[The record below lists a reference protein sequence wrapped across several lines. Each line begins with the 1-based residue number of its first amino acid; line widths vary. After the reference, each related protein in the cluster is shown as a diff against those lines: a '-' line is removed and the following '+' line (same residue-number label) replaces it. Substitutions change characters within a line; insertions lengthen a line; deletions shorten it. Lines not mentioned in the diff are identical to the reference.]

1 MSRSPISP
9 VLLERYV
16 LGEVSDAQRAEVEA
30 ELARDP
36 ALVIRIKELR
46 EDSRRILS
54 DYPPRMVA
62 LAVEKRVGAKR
73 VGGRQQYLWLG
84 LSSALV
90 AAVAVIVVVQT
101 GLFENSNR
109 PAIGVESP
117 ARQVVKREM
126 DLEKTRLKGDAR
138 LMVYRLQNQES
149 VELVDEAEAMAG
161 DVIQLKILAGNAV
174 HGVVFSVDGRGAVTL
189 HFPVDMGADTL
200 LDPRGGQPLARAYE
214 LDDAPDFER
223 FFFVTGEEPLSI
235 EAVLGAGEALGTAA
249 GEGVGLPGDWHYV
262 DFMLRK
268 TEGVR

>member
-1 MSRSPISP
+1 MNRLTISP

-30 ELARDP
+30 EMARNP

-62 LAVEKRVGAKR
+62 LAVEERVGVKRVR
-73 VGGRQQYLWLG
+73 GREPFLWLG
-84 LSSALV
+84 LSSTLV

-101 GLFENSNR
+101 GLLENSNR
-109 PAIGVESP
+109 PATGVESP
-117 ARQVVKREM
+117 ARPAVIGEM

-138 LMVYRLQNQES
+138 LMVYRLQDQES
-149 VELVDEAEAMAG
+149 VALADGAEVVAG

-189 HFPVDMGADTL
+189 HFPVGLEGDTL
-200 LDPRGGQPLARAYE
+200 LDPRGAQPLARAYQ

-223 FFFVTGEEPLSI
+223 FFFVVGEAPLSVD
-235 EAVLGAGEALGTAA
+235 AVLRAGEALGLAA
-249 GEGVGLPGDWHYV
+249 GEGVGLPGNWRYV